1 MSITF
6 TKEIEPLWV
15 RSLKPEDIRAYSASI
30 LPTRVGRGWEKSRW
44 PRREQ
49 KGAVFHGTRGW
60 GHHHWDDLEAEEGPV
75 WSSSSS
81 SAARLCMK

>member
-30 LPTRVGRGWEKSRW
+30 LPTRVGRGWEKSR
-44 PRREQ
+44 
-49 KGAVFHGTRGW
+49 
-60 GHHHWDDLEAEEGPV
+60 
-75 WSSSSS
+75 
-81 SAARLCMK
+81 